1 MKKTPKKE
9 RKSNIEILRIISMC
23 LIIYHHFALYSG
35 ILEGQEINK
44 TLIFGILGGI
54 GGKIGVACYI
64 LITGYFGVG
73 KEFNTKRIFKL
84 WLQTFCYSVGFWLF
98 FRLTGKSELNKV
110 DTVKTFLPLV
120 YNKYWFITSYI
131 YLMILTPFINK
142 FLNGLKRQDY
152 KKVIVI
158 LTIFFVMVPTIF
170 YSSEMIGGA
179 NPLIGTVLFV
189 YLYII
194 GGYINLYGLKFFEN
208 NKIKNIILILL
219 GYIIVTFIA
228 LIGKKI
234 QQYNVFWNNLFS
246 YYREVNSI
254 FILLPSISLFY
265 IFKKIDIGCNKII
278 NYIAGLSLGV
288 YFLHE
293 NFFMRDLLWHE
304 IFTVQKVEN
313 LPGGLITGL
322 VIICILFY
330 VITAV
335 IEFFR
340 VNLIEKNVLKS
351 NKLNK
356 LFAKIDSYMSLNANR

>member
-1 MKKTPKKE
+1 MSKTLKKE
-9 RKSNIEILRIISMC
+9 RKSNIELLRIVSMC

-35 ILEGQEINK
+35 ILEEQEINK

-73 KEFNTKRIFKL
+73 KEFNTKKIFKL
-84 WLQTFCYSVGFWLF
+84 CLQTFCYSVGFGLF
-98 FRLTGKSELNKV
+98 FRITGMVELNKI
-110 DTVKTFLPLV
+110 DTVKTFFPLV
-120 YNKYWFITSYI
+120 YNRYWFITSYV

-142 FLNGLKRQDY
+142 LLNGLKRQDY
-152 KKVIVI
+152 KKVII
-158 LTIFFVMVPTIF
+158 IMTIFFVVVPTIF
-170 YSSEMIGGA
+170 YSSEMIGGS

-189 YLYII
+189 YLYMV
-194 GGYINLYGLKFFEN
+194 GGYINLYGLKYFEN
-208 NKIKNIILILL
+208 RKIKNIILIFL
-219 GYIIVTFIA
+219 GYIIIIFIA

-234 QQYNVFWNNLFS
+234 QQYNVLWNNLFG

-254 FILLPSISLFY
+254 FILVPSISLFY
-265 IFKKIDIGCNKII
+265 IFKEIDIGCNKII

-293 NFFMRDLLWHE
+293 NFFMRDILWHE
-304 IFTVQKVEN
+304 IFTIQKIKN

-330 VITAV
+330 VSTAV

-351 NKLNK
+351 KKINK
-356 LFAKIDSYMSLNANR
+356 LFEKIDGYMSLNTNK